1 MRVEEANRFFVKQIS
16 LPFHS
21 KKTEAF
27 SNRAFLLS
35 LKFLKKG
42 LKLSL
47 LLFFVVLFIIP
58 ITLSFL
64 YIFATETKSPNKI
77 VIGTF
82 IVGIPFALGFL
93 LIFLYGLEE
102 ISKWGI

>member
-1 MRVEEANRFFVKQIS
+1 M
-16 LPFHS
+16 
-21 KKTEAF
+21 
-27 SNRAFLLS
+27 
-35 LKFLKKG
+35 
-42 LKLSL
+42 
-47 LLFFVVLFIIP
+47 LFIIP

-82 IVGIPFALGFL
+82 IVSIPFALGFL

>member
-1 MRVEEANRFFVKQIS
+1 MLDKFPYLFT
-16 LPFHS
+16 P